1 MGLSSKQVSGDGLDW
16 SRAFLQ
22 DQTTLEPP
30 KTTLE
35 LPKTPPILRR
45 QQQQN
50 QQQQSEPLKCPRCD
64 SSNTKFCYYNNYNKS
79 QPRHFCRA
87 CKRHWTKGGT
97 LRNVPVGGGRKNKRL
112 KKSSTATSAST
123 STSASAAT
131 TSTTNSD
138 VDNKLKTAHMAIQ
151 AQQQRHNLPLSLG
164 DQKRMPDILYQAL
177 ILPPSSLPQK
187 NLFYSSNLDSKN
199 LSANNVCL
207 GSTPPLPLD
216 ENLNFPFSSSSSFN
230 TSPSPIPTSFQS
242 SDVYNNHSTDQEFKT
257 MGEPTITNIM
267 ANPRSTATQPWQIPT
282 TTSGMDVSTY
292 WTWDDIDT
300 FASTDLNLQWDDFE
314 IKP

>member
-1 MGLSSKQVSGDGLDW
+1 MGLSSRQVSGDGLDW
-16 SRAFLQ
+16 SQAFLQ
-22 DQTTLEPP
+22 DQ
-30 KTTLE
+30 TTLE
-35 LPKTPPILRR
+35 LPKTPPIMRR

-151 AQQQRHNLPLSLG
+151 AQQQRNNLPLSLG
-164 DQKRMPDILYQAL
+164 DQKCMSDILYQAL
-177 ILPPSSLPQK
+177 LLPPSSLPQK
-187 NLFYSSNLDSKN
+187 NLFNSSNLDSKN
-199 LSANNVCL
+199 LSPNNNACL
-207 GSTPPLPLD
+207 GSAPHLPLD
-216 ENLNFPFSSSSSFN
+216 QNLNFPFSSSSSFN
-230 TSPSPIPTSFQS
+230 TNPSPIPTSFQS
-242 SDVYNNHSTDQEFKT
+242 SDVYYNYTDQEFKT
-257 MGEPTITNIM
+257 MGEPTITANIM
-267 ANPRSTATQPWQIPT
+267 ANPSSTATQPWQIPT
-282 TTSGMDVSTY
+282 TTSGMDMSTY

>member
-1 MGLSSKQVSGDGLDW
+1 MGLSSRQVSGDGLDW
-16 SRAFLQ
+16 SQAFLQ
-22 DQTTLEPP
+22 DQ
-30 KTTLE
+30 TTLE
-35 LPKTPPILRR
+35 LPKTPPIMRR

-50 QQQQSEPLKCPRCD
+50 QQQQFEPLKCPRCD

-123 STSASAAT
+123 SASAAT

-151 AQQQRHNLPLSLG
+151 AQQQRNNLPLSLG
-164 DQKRMPDILYQAL
+164 DQKCTSDILYQAL
-177 ILPPSSLPQK
+177 LLPPSSLPQK
-187 NLFYSSNLDSKN
+187 NLFNSSNLDSKN
-199 LSANNVCL
+199 LSANNNVCL
-207 GSTPPLPLD
+207 GSAPHLPLD
-216 ENLNFPFSSSSSFN
+216 QNLNFPFSSSSSFN
-230 TSPSPIPTSFQS
+230 TNPSPIPTSFQS
-242 SDVYNNHSTDQEFKT
+242 SDVYNNYTDQEFKT

-267 ANPRSTATQPWQIPT
+267 ANPSSTATQPWQIPT
-282 TTSGMDVSTY
+282 TTSGMDMSTY